1 MTEETRPTGM
11 TAFIIIWIGQILS
24 LLGTAISQFGVRLW
38 TFDESGGLA
47 TPMTWI
53 GFAFIVP
60 MILFT
65 PVVGILVDRANRKL
79 MMMLSDLA
87 AAFTTLIVL
96 LLFTTGNLEIWHLY
110 VTAFIKRSSD
120 EREFLDASP
129 IWL

>member
-110 VTAFIKRSSD
+110 VTASIKRSSD
-120 EREFLDASP
+120 ERDFLDASP

>member
-1 MTEETRPTGM
+1 MTD
-11 TAFIIIWIGQILS
+11 FIIIWIGQILS

-87 AAFTTLIVL
+87 VAFTTLIVL
-96 LLFTTGNLEIWHLY
+96 LLFTTGNLRAG
-110 VTAFIKRSSD
+110 TFT
-120 EREFLDASP
+120 
-129 IWL
+129 

>member
-11 TAFIIIWIGQILS
+11 TDFIIIWIGQILS

-87 AAFTTLIVL
+87 VAFTTLIVL
-96 LLFTTGNLEIWHLY
+96 LLFTTGNLRAG
-110 VTAFIKRSSD
+110 TFT
-120 EREFLDASP
+120 
-129 IWL
+129 